1 MSDRKNPTAV
11 QIGQRIKQARR
22 MAGMETAEA
31 LLEKITE
38 WKRSRLGNYE
48 AGISMP
54 SPDDVRLIASATG
67 TSPCWIMFGAGPIR
81 ATGRDKQAIR
91 HQNLVAIA
99 DRAKATRALSSLLKA
114 LGLSR
119 KKLDSHLA
127 NPFLDLS
134 ERMMRHCESYLKK
147 PNGWMD
153 EQHVEN
159 DPLCRS
165 FPDDMR
171 ELMTLYSNL
180 SETNRKLLLRIARTI
195 PDEPLSTTP

>member
-1 MSDRKNPTAV
+1 MSEYKNPTAV
-11 QIGQRIKQARR
+11 QIGQRIKQARK
-22 MAGMETAEA
+22 MAKMDTAEA
-31 LLEKITE
+31 LLKKIPE

-54 SPDDVRLIASATG
+54 SPDDVRLLAAATG
-67 TSPCWIMFGAGPIR
+67 ASPCWIMFGAGPIR
-81 ATGRDKQAIR
+81 PTGRDLQAIR

-99 DRAKATRALSSLLKA
+99 EEAKRNRKLTTLLKA
-114 LGLSR
+114 LGISS

-127 NPFLDLS
+127 NPFLNLTQ
-134 ERMMRHCESYLKK
+134 RMMRRCESVLKK
-147 PNGWMD
+147 PSGWMD

-159 DPLCRS
+159 DPLCSS

-180 SETNRKLLLRIARTI
+180 NEPNRKLMLRLVRSIEA
-195 PDEPLSTTP
+195 DS

>member
-11 QIGQRIKQARR
+11 QIGQRIKQARK
-22 MAGMETAEA
+22 MAGMDTAEA
-31 LLEKITE
+31 LLEKIPA

-54 SPDDVRLIASATG
+54 SPDDVRLIATATRA
-67 TSPCWIMFGAGPIR
+67 SPCWIMFGAGPIR

-91 HQNLVAIA
+91 HQNLVAVLEE
-99 DRAKATRALSSLLKA
+99 AKSNRKLTPLLKA
-114 LGLSR
+114 LGISR
-119 KKLDSHLA
+119 KKLDTHLT
-127 NPFLDLS
+127 NPFLDLT

-147 PNGWMD
+147 PSGWMD

-180 SETNRKLLLRIARTI
+180 SESNRKLMLRLARCIKT
-195 PDEPLSTTP
+195 DS

>member
-11 QIGQRIKQARR
+11 QIGQRIKQARK
-22 MAGMETAEA
+22 MAGMDTAEA
-31 LLEKITE
+31 LLEKIPE

-48 AGISMP
+48 AGISMS
-54 SPDDVRLIASATG
+54 SPDDVRLIATATR

-91 HQNLVAIA
+91 HQNLVAVIEE
-99 DRAKATRALSSLLKA
+99 AKSNRQLTPLLKA
-114 LGLSR
+114 LGISR
-119 KKLDSHLA
+119 KKLDNHLE
-127 NPFLDLS
+127 NPFLDLT
-134 ERMMRHCESYLKK
+134 ERMMRHCESYLRK
-147 PNGWMD
+147 PSGWMD

-180 SETNRKLLLRIARTI
+180 NESNRKLMLRLALCIETD
-195 PDEPLSTTP
+195 P